1 MAAAEQGQQ
10 KAGRLINDLQDISFT
25 KIGMILLAH
34 LCHFPP
40 LFPAKPAANPHE
52 CWIV

>member
-25 KIGMILLAH
+25 KIGMILVGTGLGILLARK
-34 LCHFPP
+34 LLP
-40 LFPAKPAANPHE
+40 
-52 CWIV
+52 